1 MYSRYLLFSTLLVM
15 AAEAYARNDNNM
27 IGINAQLQDKT
38 AEGSIS
44 SADSISLADSIFKD
58 EELKEVKVVARKAGT
73 SRLAGAVNGIAVNK
87 DEFFKAACCNLGES
101 FTTNPSV
108 DVAYNDATTG
118 ARQIKLLGLSGTY
131 VQMLTENLPNF
142 RGAAIPYALGYVPG
156 TWMKGIQV
164 SKGSASV
171 KNGYESITGQI
182 NVDYLQPEDEQQV
195 EVNLFGDTKSRIE
208 ANADANVHLSDK
220 WATEFLLHHENIIKN
235 HDDNDDG
242 FYDMPG
248 REQYHLQNRW
258 VYKGDK
264 YIFHGGVGALKEI
277 RTSGQAEEHLNAHTL
292 SSDSHKMVSDS
303 DASSS
308 DSQAMASDLSSDS
321 QNLFRIRLHTNRYAG
336 YMKHAFILNRE
347 HGTNIALMSSAS
359 MHQLD
364 AQYGNRFY
372 NLNEKNLYGSLV
384 FETNFTQQHNLS
396 LGLSMN
402 HDYLGQRTNV
412 NVYPSTSLNSSSG
425 QSSSYIL
432 PEMQRLNEKET
443 TPGAYAQ
450 YTYTLGTK
458 LTAMAGVRFD
468 HSSIYGNFF
477 TPRFH
482 VKYSPVEAVSIRLSA
497 GKGYRT
503 VFGLA
508 EYNYLL
514 ASGRELQIA
523 GRDLQTSAPGSQTSA
538 GSLLSSNGLKQEE
551 AWNYGV
557 STAFYIPLFSKTL
570 KLNAEYYYTD
580 FRNQAVVDYDADS
593 RLIVI
598 HNLQGKSYSHTFQID
613 ASYPLL
619 KGLEITAAYRLNNV
633 KCSYGIENELKEK
646 PLTSKYK
653 ALFTASYKT
662 PLALWQFDATVQ
674 LNGGERNPEPYQL
687 ADGTPSWSSRF
698 HSFEQVSAQI
708 TRWFRHWS
716 IYVGGENLTGF
727 RQKTPI
733 YGAAQPWGRDFE
745 PTLIWG
751 PVEGRMFYAGVR
763 VKL

>member
-1 MYSRYLLFSTLLVM
+1 MYSRYLLLSALLVIG
-15 AAEAYARNDNNM
+15 AETYAKNSKTEVESLSSSCNNSVE
-27 IGINAQLQDKT
+27 NNPVD
-38 AEGSIS
+38 S
-44 SADSISLADSIFKD
+44 SSQDSIFKD
-58 EELKEVKVVARKAGT
+58 ETLHEVKVVARKSGT

-87 DEFFKAACCNLGES
+87 DELFKAACCNLGES

-156 TWMKGIQV
+156 PWMKGIQV

-220 WATEFLLHHENIIKN
+220 WATEILLHHENILQN
-235 HDDNDDG
+235 HDDNGDG

-248 REQYHLQNRW
+248 REQYNVQNRW
-258 VYKGDK
+258 VYKGK
-264 YIFHGGVGALKEI
+264 NYIFHGGLGALKEI
-277 RTSGQAEEHLNAHTL
+277 RTSGQDAEHVH
-292 SSDSHKMVSDS
+292 SDDIY
-303 DASSS
+303 
-308 DSQAMASDLSSDS
+308 
-321 QNLFRIRLHTNRYAG
+321 RIKLHTNRYEG
-336 YMKHAFILNRE
+336 YMKHAFILNHE
-347 HGTNIALMSSAS
+347 HGTNIAFMSSAS

-364 AQYGNRFY
+364 AQYGNKFY
-372 NLNEKNLYGSLV
+372 DLNEKNLYSSLM
-384 FETNFTQQHNLS
+384 FETNFSTQHNLS
-396 LGLSMN
+396 LGLSFN
-402 HDYLGQRTNV
+402 HDYLGQN
-412 NVYPSTSLNSSSG
+412 LG
-425 QSSSYIL
+425 Q
-432 PEMQRLNEKET
+432 NEKET

-468 HSSIYGNFF
+468 HSSLYGNFF

-482 VKYSPVEAVSIRLSA
+482 VKYSPIDAISIRLSA

-503 VFGLA
+503 VFALA

-514 ASGRELQIA
+514 ASGRNLNISK
-523 GRDLQTSAPGSQTSA
+523 D
-538 GSLLSSNGLKQEE
+538 LKQEE
-551 AWNYGV
+551 AWNYGL
-557 STAFYIPLFSKTL
+557 STAFYIPMFGKTL
-570 KLNAEYYYTD
+570 KLNAEYYYTS
-580 FRNQAVVDYDADS
+580 FENQAVVDYDANKEF
-593 RLIVI
+593 IAI
-598 HNLQGKSYSHTFQID
+598 YNLRGKSYSHTFQID

-619 KGLEITAAYRLNNV
+619 KGLEITAAYRLNDV
-633 KCSYGIENELKEK
+633 KCTYDYGKSLMEK

-662 PLALWQFDATVQ
+662 PLGLWQFDATVQ
-674 LNGGERNPEPYQL
+674 LNGGGRNPESYQL
-687 ADGTPSWSSRF
+687 ADGSPSWSPRF
-698 HSFEQVSAQI
+698 HSFEQVSAQV

-727 RQKTPI
+727 KQKTPI
-733 YGAAQPWGRDFE
+733 YGASNPWGSDFE
-745 PTLIWG
+745 PTLVWG

-763 VKL
+763 VHF

>member
-1 MYSRYLLFSTLLVM
+1 MYSRYILTDALLMLALKGYSHT
-15 AAEAYARNDNNM
+15 D
-27 IGINAQLQDKT
+27 T
-38 AEGSIS
+38 A
-44 SADSISLADSIFKD
+44 SLDSIFKD
-58 EELKEVKVVARKAGT
+58 EELKEVKVVARKPGT

-87 DEFFKAACCNLGES
+87 DELFKAACCNLGES

-156 TWMKGIQV
+156 PWMKGIQV

-195 EVNLFGDTKSRIE
+195 EVNLFGDSKSRIE

-220 WATEFLLHHENIIKN
+220 WATEILLHHENILQN
-235 HDDNDDG
+235 HDDNGDG

-248 REQYHLQNRW
+248 REQYNVQNRW

-264 YIFHGGVGALKEI
+264 YVFHGGLGALKEI
-277 RTSGQAEEHLNAHTL
+277 RTSGQDAEHVH
-292 SSDSHKMVSDS
+292 SDEIY
-303 DASSS
+303 
-308 DSQAMASDLSSDS
+308 
-321 QNLFRIRLHTNRYAG
+321 RIKLHTNRYEG
-336 YMKHAFILNRE
+336 YMKHAFILNYE
-347 HGTNIALMSSAS
+347 HGTNIAFMSSAS

-364 AQYGNRFY
+364 AQYGNKFY
-372 NLNEKNLYGSLV
+372 DLNEKNLYGSLM
-384 FETNFTQQHNLS
+384 FETNFSTQHNLS
-396 LGLSMN
+396 LGLSFN
-402 HDYLGQRTNV
+402 HDYLGQN
-412 NVYPSTSLNSSSG
+412 LG
-425 QSSSYIL
+425 Q
-432 PEMQRLNEKET
+432 NEKET

-468 HSSIYGNFF
+468 HSSLYGNFF

-482 VKYSPVEAVSIRLSA
+482 VKYSPIDAISIRLSA

-503 VFGLA
+503 VFALA

-514 ASGRELQIA
+514 SSGRNLNISK
-523 GRDLQTSAPGSQTSA
+523 DF
-538 GSLLSSNGLKQEE
+538 KQEE
-551 AWNYGV
+551 AWNYGL
-557 STAFYIPLFSKTL
+557 STAFYIPMFGKTL
-570 KLNAEYYYTD
+570 KLNAEYYYTS
-580 FRNQAVVDYDADS
+580 FENQAVVDYDANKE
-593 RLIVI
+593 LIAI
-598 HNLQGKSYSHTFQID
+598 YNLRGKSYSHTFQID

-619 KGLEITAAYRLNNV
+619 RGLEITAAYRLNDV
-633 KCSYGIENELKEK
+633 KCTYDYGKSLMEK

-653 ALFTASYKT
+653 ALFTSSYKT
-662 PLALWQFDATVQ
+662 PLGLWQFDATVQ
-674 LNGGERNPEPYQL
+674 LNGGGRNPEPYQL
-687 ADGTPSWSSRF
+687 ADGSQSWSPRF
-698 HSFEQVSAQI
+698 HSFEQVSAQV

-727 RQKTPI
+727 KQKTPI
-733 YGAAQPWGRDFE
+733 YGASTPWGSDFE
-745 PTLIWG
+745 PTLVWG

-763 VKL
+763 VHF

>member
-1 MYSRYLLFSTLLVM
+1 MYSRYLLLSTLLVVG
-15 AAEAYARNDNNM
+15 AEAYAYDNNEKV
-27 IGINAQLQDKT
+27 GINARPQDK
-38 AEGSIS
+38 ASK
-44 SADSISLADSIFKD
+44 DSVFSTDSVLKNKV
-58 EELKEVKVVARKAGT
+58 LKEVDIVARKAGT
-73 SRLAGAVNGIAVNK
+73 SRLAGAVNGISVNK
-87 DEFFKAACCNLGES
+87 DELFKAACCNLGES

-156 TWMKGIQV
+156 PWMKGIQV

-220 WATEFLLHHENIIKN
+220 WATEVLLHHENILKN
-235 HDDNDDG
+235 HDDNGDG

-248 REQYHLQNRW
+248 REQYNLQNRW

-264 YIFHGGVGALKEI
+264 YIFHGGLGVLKEI
-277 RTSGQAEEHLNAHTL
+277 RTSGQDKEHLDPA
-292 SSDSHKMVSDS
+292 VS
-303 DASSS
+303 ASSP
-308 DSQAMASDLSSDS
+308 DSL
-321 QNLFRIRLHTNRYAG
+321 NLYRIKLHTNRYEG
-336 YMKHAFILNRE
+336 YMKHAFILDRE

-359 MHQLD
+359 LHQLD
-364 AQYGNRFY
+364 AQYGNKSY
-372 NLNEKNLYGSLV
+372 DLNEKNLYGSLM
-384 FETNFTQQHNLS
+384 FETNFTRQHNLS
-396 LGLSMN
+396 LGLSVN

-412 NVYPSTSLNSSSG
+412 DV
-425 QSSSYIL
+425 

-458 LTAMAGVRFD
+458 LTVMAGARFD
-468 HSSIYGNFF
+468 HSSIYGSFF

-482 VKYSPVEAVSIRLSA
+482 MKYSPVDAVSIRLSA

-503 VFGLA
+503 VFAMA

-514 ASGRELQIA
+514 ASGREFQIA
-523 GRDLQTSAPGSQTSA
+523 GE
-538 GSLLSSNGLKQEE
+538 GLEQEE

-557 STAFYIPLFSKTL
+557 STAFYIPLFNKTL

-580 FRNQAVVDYDADS
+580 FKNQAVVDYDYDS
-593 RLIVI
+593 RLILI
-598 HNLQGKSYSHTFQID
+598 DNLQGKSYSHTFQID

-619 KGLEITAAYRLNNV
+619 KGLEITAAYRLNDV
-633 KCSYGIENELKEK
+633 KCTYGIEKELKEK
-646 PLTSKYK
+646 PLTGKYK

-674 LNGGERNPEPYQL
+674 LNGGGRNPDPYLL
-687 ADGTPSWSSRF
+687 ADGTPSWSPGF

-727 RQKTPI
+727 KQKTPI
-733 YGAAQPWGRDFE
+733 YDAARPWGRDFE
-745 PTLIWG
+745 PTLVWG

>member
-1 MYSRYLLFSTLLVM
+1 MYSRYILLSALLVIG
-15 AAEAYARNDNNM
+15 AETYAKNNKTEVASLLSYNDSE
-27 IGINAQLQDKT
+27 GNAP
-38 AEGSIS
+38 
-44 SADSISLADSIFKD
+44 ADSSYQDSIFKD
-58 EELKEVKVVARKAGT
+58 QTLQEVKAVARKPGT
-73 SRLAGAVNGIAVNK
+73 SRLAGAVNGIAMNK
-87 DEFFKAACCNLGES
+87 DELFKAACCNLGES

-156 TWMKGIQV
+156 PWMKGIQV

-208 ANADANVHLSDK
+208 ANADANVHLSDR
-220 WATEFLLHHENIIKN
+220 WATEILLHHENIIKN
-235 HDDNDDG
+235 HDDNGDG

-248 REQYHLQNRW
+248 REQYNVQNRW
-258 VYKGDK
+258 VYKGK
-264 YIFHGGVGALKEI
+264 SYIFHGGLGALKEI
-277 RTSGQAEEHLNAHTL
+277 RTSGQDEEHVH
-292 SSDSHKMVSDS
+292 SDDIY
-303 DASSS
+303 
-308 DSQAMASDLSSDS
+308 
-321 QNLFRIRLHTNRYAG
+321 RIKLHTNRYEG
-336 YMKHAFILNRE
+336 YMKHAFILNHE
-347 HGTNIALMSSAS
+347 HGTNIAFMSSAS
-359 MHQLD
+359 MHQLN
-364 AQYGNRFY
+364 ARYGNKLY
-372 NLNEKNLYGSLV
+372 DLNEKNLYGSLM
-384 FETNFTQQHNLS
+384 FETNFYTQHNLS
-396 LGLSMN
+396 LGLSFN
-402 HDYLGQRTNV
+402 HDYLGQNE
-412 NVYPSTSLNSSSG
+412 G
-425 QSSSYIL
+425 QNKG
-432 PEMQRLNEKET
+432 QNEKET

-468 HSSIYGNFF
+468 HSSLYGNFF

-482 VKYSPVEAVSIRLSA
+482 VKYSPVDAISIRLSA

-503 VFGLA
+503 VFGMA

-514 ASGRELQIA
+514 ASGRNLNI
-523 GRDLQTSAPGSQTSA
+523 SKS
-538 GSLLSSNGLKQEE
+538 LKQEE
-551 AWNYGV
+551 AWNYGL
-557 STAFYIPLFSKTL
+557 STAFYIPMFGKTL

-580 FRNQAVVDYDADS
+580 FRNQAVVDYDANKEFIS
-593 RLIVI
+593 IYNLI
-598 HNLQGKSYSHTFQID
+598 GKSYSHTFQID

-619 KGLEITAAYRLNNV
+619 KGLEITAAYRLNDV
-633 KCSYGIENELKEK
+633 KCTYDYGKTLKEK

-662 PLALWQFDATVQ
+662 PLGLWQFDATVQ
-674 LNGGERNPEPYQL
+674 LNGGGRNPEPYQL
-687 ADGTPSWSSRF
+687 ADGSRSWSPRF
-698 HSFEQVSAQI
+698 HSFEQVSAQV

-727 RQKTPI
+727 KQKTPI
-733 YGAAQPWGRDFE
+733 YGASNPWGSDFE
-745 PTLIWG
+745 PTLVWG

-763 VKL
+763 VHF

>member
-1 MYSRYLLFSTLLVM
+1 MYSRYILLSALLV
-15 AAEAYARNDNNM
+15 AGTGAYANN
-27 IGINAQLQDKT
+27 IKVGEESQTQNINSENSASQ
-38 AEGSIS
+38 ES
-44 SADSISLADSIFKD
+44 SVDSTSQDSIFKD
-58 EELKEVKVVARKAGT
+58 QELTEVKVVARRAGT

-87 DEFFKAACCNLGES
+87 DELFKAACCNLGES

-156 TWMKGIQV
+156 PWMKGIQV

-220 WATEFLLHHENIIKN
+220 WATEILLHHENILKN
-235 HDDNDDG
+235 HDDNSDG

-248 REQYHLQNRW
+248 REQYNVQNRW

-264 YIFHGGVGALKEI
+264 YIFHGGIGALKEI
-277 RTSGQAEEHLNAHTL
+277 RTSGQDAEHVHIHEGAASDGK
-292 SSDSHKMVSDS
+292 SSSASDNTTALLS

-308 DSQAMASDLSSDS
+308 DAFANELY
-321 QNLFRIRLHTNRYAG
+321 RIKLHTNRYEG
-336 YMKHAFILNRE
+336 YMKHAFILNKE
-347 HGTNIALMSSAS
+347 HGTNIALMGSAS

-364 AQYGNRFY
+364 AQYGNKLY
-372 NLNEKNLYGSLV
+372 DLNEKNVYGSLM
-384 FETNFTQQHNLS
+384 FETNFTHQHNLS
-396 LGLSMN
+396 MGLSIN

-412 NVYPSTSLNSSSG
+412 NVYPQVYTD
-425 QSSSYIL
+425 QRPPYIL
-432 PEMQRLNEKET
+432 SEMQRLNEKET

-482 VKYSPVEAVSIRLSA
+482 VKYSPIDAVSIRLSA

-514 ASGRELQIA
+514 ASGREFQITGDGLQ
-523 GRDLQTSAPGSQTSA
+523 
-538 GSLLSSNGLKQEE
+538 QEE

-557 STAFYIPLFSKTL
+557 STAFYIPMFGKTL

-580 FRNQAVVDYDADS
+580 FKHQAVVDYDYNSGYILLD
-593 RLIVI
+593 
-598 HNLQGKSYSHTFQID
+598 NLQGKSYSHTFQID

-633 KCSYGIENELKEK
+633 KCTYGIDKELKEK

-662 PLALWQFDATVQ
+662 PLGLWQFDATVQ
-674 LNGGERNPEPYQL
+674 LNGGGRNPEPYQL
-687 ADGTPSWSSRF
+687 SDGSQSWAPRF
-698 HSFEQVSAQI
+698 HSFEQVSAQV

-727 RQKTPI
+727 KQKTPI
-733 YGAAQPWGRDFE
+733 YGSNNPWGKDFE
-745 PTLIWG
+745 PTLVWG

-763 VKL
+763 VHF

>member
-1 MYSRYLLFSTLLVM
+1 MYSRYILTSALLMLALKGYSHT
-15 AAEAYARNDNNM
+15 D
-27 IGINAQLQDKT
+27 T
-38 AEGSIS
+38 A
-44 SADSISLADSIFKD
+44 SLDSIFKD

-87 DEFFKAACCNLGES
+87 DELFKAACCNLGES

-156 TWMKGIQV
+156 PWMKGIQV

-220 WATEFLLHHENIIKN
+220 WATEILLHHENILKN
-235 HDDNDDG
+235 HDDNGDG

-248 REQYHLQNRW
+248 REQYNVLNRW
-258 VYKGDK
+258 VYKGK
-264 YIFHGGVGALKEI
+264 NYIFHGGLGALKEI
-277 RTSGQAEEHLNAHTL
+277 RTSGQDVEHVH
-292 SSDSHKMVSDS
+292 SDEIY
-303 DASSS
+303 
-308 DSQAMASDLSSDS
+308 
-321 QNLFRIRLHTNRYAG
+321 RIKLHTNRYEG
-336 YMKHAFILNRE
+336 YMKHAFILNHE
-347 HGTNIALMSSAS
+347 HGTNIAFMSSAS

-364 AQYGNRFY
+364 ALYGNKFY
-372 NLNEKNLYGSLV
+372 DLNEKNLYGSLM
-384 FETNFTQQHNLS
+384 FETNFSTQHNLS
-396 LGLSMN
+396 LGLSFN
-402 HDYLGQRTNV
+402 HDYLGQN
-412 NVYPSTSLNSSSG
+412 LG
-425 QSSSYIL
+425 K
-432 PEMQRLNEKET
+432 NEKET

-468 HSSIYGNFF
+468 HSSLYGNFF

-482 VKYSPVEAVSIRLSA
+482 VKYSPIDAISIRLSA

-503 VFGLA
+503 VFALA

-514 ASGRELQIA
+514 SSGRNLNISK
-523 GRDLQTSAPGSQTSA
+523 D
-538 GSLLSSNGLKQEE
+538 LKQEE
-551 AWNYGV
+551 AWNYGL
-557 STAFYIPLFSKTL
+557 STAFYIPMFGKTL

-580 FRNQAVVDYDADS
+580 FKNQAVVDYESDKD
-593 RLIVI
+593 LIAI
-598 HNLQGKSYSHTFQID
+598 YNLMGKSYSHTFQID

-619 KGLEITAAYRLNNV
+619 KGLEITAAYRLNDV
-633 KCSYGIENELKEK
+633 KCTYDYGKTLKEK

-662 PLALWQFDATVQ
+662 PLGLWQFDATVQ
-674 LNGGERNPEPYQL
+674 LNGGGRNPEPYQL
-687 ADGTPSWSSRF
+687 ADGSQSWSPRF
-698 HSFEQVSAQI
+698 RSFEQVSAQV

-727 RQKTPI
+727 KQKTPI
-733 YGAAQPWGRDFE
+733 YGAGNPWGSDFE
-745 PTLIWG
+745 PTLVWG

-763 VKL
+763 VHF

>member
-1 MYSRYLLFSTLLVM
+1 MYSRYILTSALLMLALKGYSQT
-15 AAEAYARNDNNM
+15 D
-27 IGINAQLQDKT
+27 T
-38 AEGSIS
+38 A
-44 SADSISLADSIFKD
+44 SLDSIFKD

-87 DEFFKAACCNLGES
+87 DELFKAACCNLGES

-156 TWMKGIQV
+156 PWMKGIQV

-195 EVNLFGDTKSRIE
+195 EVNLFGDSKSRIE

-220 WATEFLLHHENIIKN
+220 WATEILLHHENILQN
-235 HDDNDDG
+235 HDDNGDG

-248 REQYHLQNRW
+248 REQYNVQNRW
-258 VYKGDK
+258 VYKGK
-264 YIFHGGVGALKEI
+264 NYIFHGGLGALKEI
-277 RTSGQAEEHLNAHTL
+277 RTSGQDEEHVH
-292 SSDSHKMVSDS
+292 SDDIY
-303 DASSS
+303 
-308 DSQAMASDLSSDS
+308 
-321 QNLFRIRLHTNRYAG
+321 RIKLHTNRYEG
-336 YMKHAFILNRE
+336 YMKHAFILNHE
-347 HGTNIALMSSAS
+347 HGTNIAFMSSAS

-364 AQYGNRFY
+364 AQYGNKFY
-372 NLNEKNLYGSLV
+372 DLNEKNLYGSLM
-384 FETNFTQQHNLS
+384 FETNFSTQHNLS
-396 LGLSMN
+396 LGLSFN
-402 HDYLGQRTNV
+402 HDYLGQN
-412 NVYPSTSLNSSSG
+412 LG
-425 QSSSYIL
+425 Q
-432 PEMQRLNEKET
+432 NEKET

-468 HSSIYGNFF
+468 HSSLYGNFF

-482 VKYSPVEAVSIRLSA
+482 VKYSPIDAISIRLSA

-503 VFGLA
+503 VFALA

-514 ASGRELQIA
+514 ASGRNLNI
-523 GRDLQTSAPGSQTSA
+523 GKD
-538 GSLLSSNGLKQEE
+538 LKQEE
-551 AWNYGV
+551 AWNYGL
-557 STAFYIPLFSKTL
+557 STAFYIPMFGKTL

-580 FRNQAVVDYDADS
+580 FKNQAVVDYESDKD
-593 RLIVI
+593 LIAI
-598 HNLQGKSYSHTFQID
+598 YNLMGKSYSHTFQID

-619 KGLEITAAYRLNNV
+619 KGLEITAAYRLNDV
-633 KCSYGIENELKEK
+633 KCTYDYGKTLKEK

-662 PLALWQFDATVQ
+662 PLGLWQFDATMQ
-674 LNGGERNPEPYQL
+674 LNGGGRNPEPYQL
-687 ADGTPSWSSRF
+687 ADGSQSWSPRF
-698 HSFEQVSAQI
+698 HSFEQVSAQV

-727 RQKTPI
+727 KQKTPI
-733 YGAAQPWGRDFE
+733 YGASTPWGSDFE
-745 PTLIWG
+745 PTLVWG

-763 VKL
+763 VHF

>member
-1 MYSRYLLFSTLLVM
+1 MYSRYMLLSALLAVGT
-15 AAEAYARNDNNM
+15 AAQ
-27 IGINAQLQDKT
+27 AQN
-38 AEGSIS
+38 
-44 SADSISLADSIFKD
+44 DSIFKD
-58 EELKEVKVVARKAGT
+58 ESLKEVKVVARKAGT
-73 SRLAGAVNGIAVNK
+73 TRLAGAMNGIAVNK
-87 DEFFKAACCNLGES
+87 DELFKAACCNLGES

-108 DVAYNDATTG
+108 DVSYNDATTG

-131 VQMLTENLPNF
+131 VQMLTENMPNF

-156 TWMKGIQV
+156 PWMKGIQV

-220 WATEFLLHHENIIKN
+220 WATEILLHHENILKN
-235 HDDNDDG
+235 HDDNGDG

-248 REQYHLQNRW
+248 REQYNVQNRW
-258 VYKGDK
+258 VYKGNN
-264 YIFHGGVGALKEI
+264 YIFHGGLGALKEI
-277 RTSGQAEEHLNAHTL
+277 RTSGQDAKHVHT
-292 SSDSHKMVSDS
+292 
-303 DASSS
+303 DA
-308 DSQAMASDLSSDS
+308 DIY
-321 QNLFRIRLHTNRYAG
+321 RIKLHTNRYEG
-336 YMKHAFILNRE
+336 YMKHAFILNHE
-347 HGTNIALMSSAS
+347 HGTNIAFMSSAS

-364 AQYGNRFY
+364 AQYGNKLY
-372 NLNEKNLYGSLV
+372 DLNEKNVYGSLM

-396 LGLSMN
+396 VGLSIN
-402 HDYLGQRTNV
+402 HDYLGQHA
-412 NVYPSTSLNSSSG
+412 YG
-425 QSSSYIL
+425 
-432 PEMQRLNEKET
+432 NEKET

-458 LTAMAGVRFD
+458 LTAMAGVRLD
-468 HSSIYGNFF
+468 HSSIYGTFF

-482 VKYSPVEAVSIRLSA
+482 VKYSPIDAVSIRLSA
-497 GKGYRT
+497 GKGYRS
-503 VFGLA
+503 VLGLA

-514 ASGRELQIA
+514 ASGREFLIMDD
-523 GRDLQTSAPGSQTSA
+523 R
-538 GSLLSSNGLKQEE
+538 LKQEE

-557 STAFYIPLFSKTL
+557 STAFYIPMFGKTL

-580 FRNQAVVDYDADS
+580 FQNQAVVDYDWDS
-593 RLIVI
+593 HQILL

-613 ASYPLL
+613 ATYPLF
-619 KGLEITAAYRLNNV
+619 KGLELTAAYRLNDV
-633 KCSYGIENELKEK
+633 KCTYGVDKKLKEK

-662 PLALWQFDATVQ
+662 PLGLWQFDATLQ
-674 LNGGERNPEPYQL
+674 LNGGGRNPEPYQL
-687 ADGTPSWSSRF
+687 ADGSPSWERRF
-698 HSFEQVSAQI
+698 HSFEQLSAQV

-727 RQKTPI
+727 KQKTPI
-733 YGAAQPWGRDFE
+733 YGATNPWGSDFE
-745 PTLIWG
+745 PTLVWG

-763 VKL
+763 VHF

>member
-1 MYSRYLLFSTLLVM
+1 MLAFG
-15 AAEAYARNDNNM
+15 AETYAKN
-27 IGINAQLQDKT
+27 DKT
-38 AEGSIS
+38 GVASLLSYDSAGNNP
-44 SADSISLADSIFKD
+44 ADSSYQDSIFKD
-58 EELKEVKVVARKAGT
+58 QTLQEVKAVARKPGT
-73 SRLAGAVNGIAVNK
+73 SRLAGAVNGIAMNK
-87 DEFFKAACCNLGES
+87 DELFKAACCNLGES

-156 TWMKGIQV
+156 PWMKGIQV

-220 WATEFLLHHENIIKN
+220 WATEILLHHENIIKN
-235 HDDNDDG
+235 HDDNGDG

-248 REQYHLQNRW
+248 REQYNVQNRW
-258 VYKGDK
+258 VYKGK
-264 YIFHGGVGALKEI
+264 SYIFHGGLGALKEI
-277 RTSGQAEEHLNAHTL
+277 RSSGQDGEHVH
-292 SSDSHKMVSDS
+292 SDDIY
-303 DASSS
+303 
-308 DSQAMASDLSSDS
+308 
-321 QNLFRIRLHTNRYAG
+321 RIKLHTNRYEG
-336 YMKHAFILNRE
+336 YMKHAFILNHE
-347 HGTNIALMSSAS
+347 HGTNIAFMSSAS

-364 AQYGNRFY
+364 ARYGNKFY
-372 NLNEKNLYGSLV
+372 DLNEKNLYGSLM
-384 FETNFTQQHNLS
+384 FETNFSTQHNLS
-396 LGLSMN
+396 LGLSFN
-402 HDYLGQRTNV
+402 HDYLGQN
-412 NVYPSTSLNSSSG
+412 LG
-425 QSSSYIL
+425 K
-432 PEMQRLNEKET
+432 NEKET

-468 HSSIYGNFF
+468 HSSLYGNFF

-482 VKYSPVEAVSIRLSA
+482 VKYSPVDAISIRLSA

-503 VFGLA
+503 VFGMA

-514 ASGRELQIA
+514 ASGRNLNISE
-523 GRDLQTSAPGSQTSA
+523 
-538 GSLLSSNGLKQEE
+538 GLKQEE
-551 AWNYGV
+551 AWNYGL
-557 STAFYIPLFSKTL
+557 STAFYIPMFGKTL

-580 FRNQAVVDYDADS
+580 FRNQAVVDYDANKEFIS
-593 RLIVI
+593 IY
-598 HNLQGKSYSHTFQID
+598 NLMGKSYSHTFQID

-619 KGLEITAAYRLNNV
+619 KGLEITAAYRLNDV
-633 KCSYGIENELKEK
+633 KCTYDYGKTLKEK

-662 PLALWQFDATVQ
+662 PLGLWQFDATVQ
-674 LNGGERNPEPYQL
+674 LNGGGRNPEPYQL
-687 ADGTPSWSSRF
+687 ADGSQSWSPRF
-698 HSFEQVSAQI
+698 HSFEQVSAQV
-708 TRWFRHWS
+708 TGWFRHWS

-727 RQKTPI
+727 KQKTPI
-733 YGAAQPWGRDFE
+733 YGAGNPWGSDFE
-745 PTLIWG
+745 PTLVWG

-763 VKL
+763 VHF

>member
-1 MYSRYLLFSTLLVM
+1 MYSRYILLSALLVIG
-15 AAEAYARNDNNM
+15 AETYAKNNKTEVASLLSYNDSE
-27 IGINAQLQDKT
+27 GNAP
-38 AEGSIS
+38 
-44 SADSISLADSIFKD
+44 ADSSYQDSIFKD
-58 EELKEVKVVARKAGT
+58 QTLQEVKAVARKPGT
-73 SRLAGAVNGIAVNK
+73 SRLAGAVNGIAMNK
-87 DEFFKAACCNLGES
+87 DELFKAACCNLGES

-156 TWMKGIQV
+156 PWMKGIQV

-208 ANADANVHLSDK
+208 ANADANVHLSDR
-220 WATEFLLHHENIIKN
+220 WATEILLHHENIIKN
-235 HDDNDDG
+235 HDDNGDG

-248 REQYHLQNRW
+248 REQYNVQNRW
-258 VYKGDK
+258 VYKGK
-264 YIFHGGVGALKEI
+264 SYIFHGGLGALKEI
-277 RTSGQAEEHLNAHTL
+277 RTSGQDEEHVH
-292 SSDSHKMVSDS
+292 SDDIY
-303 DASSS
+303 
-308 DSQAMASDLSSDS
+308 
-321 QNLFRIRLHTNRYAG
+321 RIKLHTNRYEG
-336 YMKHAFILNRE
+336 YMKHAFILNHE
-347 HGTNIALMSSAS
+347 HGTNIAFMSSAS
-359 MHQLD
+359 MHQLN
-364 AQYGNRFY
+364 ARYGNKLY
-372 NLNEKNLYGSLV
+372 DLNEKNLYGSLM
-384 FETNFTQQHNLS
+384 FETNFSTQHNLS
-396 LGLSMN
+396 LGLSFN
-402 HDYLGQRTNV
+402 HDYLGQNE
-412 NVYPSTSLNSSSG
+412 G
-425 QSSSYIL
+425 QNKG
-432 PEMQRLNEKET
+432 QNEKET

-468 HSSIYGNFF
+468 HSSLYGNFF

-482 VKYSPVEAVSIRLSA
+482 VKYSPVDAISIRLSA

-503 VFGLA
+503 VFGMA

-514 ASGRELQIA
+514 ASGRNLNI
-523 GRDLQTSAPGSQTSA
+523 SKS
-538 GSLLSSNGLKQEE
+538 LKQEE
-551 AWNYGV
+551 AWNYGL
-557 STAFYIPLFSKTL
+557 STAFYIPMFGKTL

-580 FRNQAVVDYDADS
+580 FRNQAVVDYDAKKEFIS
-593 RLIVI
+593 IYNLI
-598 HNLQGKSYSHTFQID
+598 GKSYSHTFQID

-619 KGLEITAAYRLNNV
+619 KGLEITAAYRLNEV
-633 KCSYGIENELKEK
+633 KCTYDYGKTLKEK

-662 PLALWQFDATVQ
+662 PLGLWQFDATVQ
-674 LNGGERNPEPYQL
+674 LNGGGRNPEPYLL
-687 ADGTPSWSSRF
+687 ADGSRSWSPRF

-727 RQKTPI
+727 KQKTPI
-733 YGAAQPWGRDFE
+733 YGTSNPWGSDFE
-745 PTLIWG
+745 PTLVWG

-763 VKL
+763 VHF

>member
-1 MYSRYLLFSTLLVM
+1 MYSRYILTSALLMLALKGYSQT
-15 AAEAYARNDNNM
+15 D
-27 IGINAQLQDKT
+27 T
-38 AEGSIS
+38 A
-44 SADSISLADSIFKD
+44 SLDSIFKD
-58 EELKEVKVVARKAGT
+58 EELNEVKVVARKAGT

-87 DEFFKAACCNLGES
+87 DELFKAACCNLGES

-156 TWMKGIQV
+156 PWMKGIQV

-220 WATEFLLHHENIIKN
+220 WATEILLHHENILQN
-235 HDDNDDG
+235 HDDNGDG

-248 REQYHLQNRW
+248 REQYNVQNRW
-258 VYKGDK
+258 VYKGK
-264 YIFHGGVGALKEI
+264 NYIFHGGLGALKEI
-277 RTSGQAEEHLNAHTL
+277 RTSGQDTEHVH
-292 SSDSHKMVSDS
+292 SDDIY
-303 DASSS
+303 
-308 DSQAMASDLSSDS
+308 
-321 QNLFRIRLHTNRYAG
+321 RIKLHTNRYEG
-336 YMKHAFILNRE
+336 YMKHAFILNYE
-347 HGTNIALMSSAS
+347 HGTNIAFMSSAS

-364 AQYGNRFY
+364 ALYGNKFY
-372 NLNEKNLYGSLV
+372 DLNEKNLYGSLM
-384 FETNFTQQHNLS
+384 FETNISTQHNLS
-396 LGLSMN
+396 LGLSFN
-402 HDYLGQRTNV
+402 HDYLGQN
-412 NVYPSTSLNSSSG
+412 LG
-425 QSSSYIL
+425 K
-432 PEMQRLNEKET
+432 NEKET

-468 HSSIYGNFF
+468 HSSLYGNFF

-482 VKYSPVEAVSIRLSA
+482 VKYSPIDAISIRLSA

-503 VFGLA
+503 VFALA

-514 ASGRELQIA
+514 ASGRNLNISK
-523 GRDLQTSAPGSQTSA
+523 D
-538 GSLLSSNGLKQEE
+538 LKQEE
-551 AWNYGV
+551 AWNYGL
-557 STAFYIPLFSKTL
+557 STAFYIPMFGKTL
-570 KLNAEYYYTD
+570 KLNAEYYYTS
-580 FRNQAVVDYDADS
+580 FENQAVVDYDANKEF
-593 RLIVI
+593 IAI
-598 HNLQGKSYSHTFQID
+598 YNLMGKSYSHTFQID

-619 KGLEITAAYRLNNV
+619 RGLEITAAYRLNDV
-633 KCSYGIENELKEK
+633 KCTYDYGKSLMEK

-662 PLALWQFDATVQ
+662 PLGLWQFDATVQ
-674 LNGGERNPEPYQL
+674 LNGGGRNPEPYQL
-687 ADGTPSWSSRF
+687 ADGSQSWSPRF
-698 HSFEQVSAQI
+698 RSFEQVSAQV

-727 RQKTPI
+727 KQKTPI
-733 YGAAQPWGRDFE
+733 YGASTPWGSDFE
-745 PTLIWG
+745 PTLVWG

-763 VKL
+763 VHF

>member
-1 MYSRYLLFSTLLVM
+1 MLAFGAETYAKNNKTGGAYLLSYDSV
-15 AAEAYARNDNNM
+15 ENNP
-27 IGINAQLQDKT
+27 
-38 AEGSIS
+38 
-44 SADSISLADSIFKD
+44 ADSSYQDSIFKD
-58 EELKEVKVVARKAGT
+58 QTLQEVKAVARKPGT
-73 SRLAGAVNGIAVNK
+73 SRLAGAVNAIAMNK
-87 DEFFKAACCNLGES
+87 DELFKAACCNLGES

-156 TWMKGIQV
+156 PWMKGIQV

-220 WATEFLLHHENIIKN
+220 WATEILLHHENIIKN
-235 HDDNDDG
+235 HDDNSDG

-248 REQYHLQNRW
+248 REQYNVQNRW
-258 VYKGDK
+258 VYKGK
-264 YIFHGGVGALKEI
+264 SYIFHGGLGALKEI
-277 RTSGQAEEHLNAHTL
+277 RSSGQDGEHVH
-292 SSDSHKMVSDS
+292 SDDIY
-303 DASSS
+303 
-308 DSQAMASDLSSDS
+308 
-321 QNLFRIRLHTNRYAG
+321 RIKLHTNRYEG
-336 YMKHAFILNRE
+336 YMKHAFILNHE
-347 HGTNIALMSSAS
+347 HGTNIAFMSSAS

-364 AQYGNRFY
+364 ARYGNKFY
-372 NLNEKNLYGSLV
+372 DLNEKNLYGSLM
-384 FETNFTQQHNLS
+384 FETNFSTQHNLS
-396 LGLSMN
+396 LGLSFN
-402 HDYLGQRTNV
+402 HDYLGQN
-412 NVYPSTSLNSSSG
+412 LG
-425 QSSSYIL
+425 K
-432 PEMQRLNEKET
+432 NEKET

-468 HSSIYGNFF
+468 HSSLYGNFF

-482 VKYSPVEAVSIRLSA
+482 VKYSPVDAISIRLSA

-503 VFGLA
+503 VFGMA

-514 ASGRELQIA
+514 ASGR
-523 GRDLQTSAPGSQTSA
+523 
-538 GSLLSSNGLKQEE
+538 SLNISKGLKQEE
-551 AWNYGV
+551 AWNYGL
-557 STAFYIPLFSKTL
+557 STAFYIPMFGKTL

-580 FRNQAVVDYDADS
+580 FRNQAVVDYDANKEFIS
-593 RLIVI
+593 IY
-598 HNLQGKSYSHTFQID
+598 NLMGKSYSHTFQID

-619 KGLEITAAYRLNNV
+619 KVLEITAAYRLNDV
-633 KCSYGIENELKEK
+633 KCTYDYGKTLKEK

-662 PLALWQFDATVQ
+662 PLGLWQFDATVQ
-674 LNGGERNPEPYQL
+674 LNGGGRNPEPYQL
-687 ADGTPSWSSRF
+687 ADGSRSWSPRF
-698 HSFEQVSAQI
+698 HSFEQVSAQV

-727 RQKTPI
+727 KQKTPI
-733 YGAAQPWGRDFE
+733 YGAGNPWGSDFE
-745 PTLIWG
+745 PTLVWG

-763 VKL
+763 VHF

>member
-1 MYSRYLLFSTLLVM
+1 MYSRYILTSALLMLALKGYSQT
-15 AAEAYARNDNNM
+15 D
-27 IGINAQLQDKT
+27 T
-38 AEGSIS
+38 A
-44 SADSISLADSIFKD
+44 SLDSIFKD
-58 EELKEVKVVARKAGT
+58 ETLQEVKVVARKAGT

-87 DEFFKAACCNLGES
+87 DELFKAACCNLGES

-156 TWMKGIQV
+156 PWMKGIQV

-195 EVNLFGDTKSRIE
+195 EVNLFGDTKRRIE

-220 WATEFLLHHENIIKN
+220 WATEILLHHENILQN
-235 HDDNDDG
+235 HDDNGDG

-248 REQYHLQNRW
+248 REQYNVQNRW
-258 VYKGDK
+258 VYKGK
-264 YIFHGGVGALKEI
+264 NYIFHGGLGALKEI
-277 RTSGQAEEHLNAHTL
+277 RTSGQDEDHVH
-292 SSDSHKMVSDS
+292 SDDIY
-303 DASSS
+303 
-308 DSQAMASDLSSDS
+308 
-321 QNLFRIRLHTNRYAG
+321 RIKLHTNRYEG
-336 YMKHAFILNRE
+336 YMKHAFILNHE
-347 HGTNIALMSSAS
+347 HGTNIAFMSSAS

-364 AQYGNRFY
+364 ARYGNKFY
-372 NLNEKNLYGSLV
+372 DLNEKNLYSSLM
-384 FETNFTQQHNLS
+384 FETNFSTQHNLS
-396 LGLSMN
+396 LGLSFN
-402 HDYLGQRTNV
+402 HDYLGQN
-412 NVYPSTSLNSSSG
+412 LG
-425 QSSSYIL
+425 Q
-432 PEMQRLNEKET
+432 NEKET

-468 HSSIYGNFF
+468 HSSLYGNFF
-477 TPRFH
+477 TPRFL
-482 VKYSPVEAVSIRLSA
+482 VKYSPIDAISIRLSA

-503 VFGLA
+503 VFALA

-514 ASGRELQIA
+514 ASGRNLNI
-523 GRDLQTSAPGSQTSA
+523 GKD
-538 GSLLSSNGLKQEE
+538 LKQEE

-557 STAFYIPLFSKTL
+557 SIAFYIPMFGKTL

-580 FRNQAVVDYDADS
+580 FKNQAVVDYESDKD
-593 RLIVI
+593 LIAI
-598 HNLQGKSYSHTFQID
+598 YNLIGKSYSHTFQID

-619 KGLEITAAYRLNNV
+619 KGLEITAAYRLNDV
-633 KCSYGIENELKEK
+633 KCTYDYGKNLKEK

-662 PLALWQFDATVQ
+662 PLGLWQFDATVQ
-674 LNGGERNPEPYQL
+674 LNGGGRNPEPYQL
-687 ADGTPSWSSRF
+687 ADGSQSWSPRF

-727 RQKTPI
+727 KQKTPI
-733 YGAAQPWGRDFE
+733 YGASTPWGSDFE
-745 PTLIWG
+745 PTLVWG

-763 VKL
+763 VHF

>member
-1 MYSRYLLFSTLLVM
+1 MYSRYILLSALL
-15 AAEAYARNDNNM
+15 AFGAETYAKSNKTGVASLLSYNDSVE
-27 IGINAQLQDKT
+27 NAP
-38 AEGSIS
+38 
-44 SADSISLADSIFKD
+44 ADSSYQDSIFKD
-58 EELKEVKVVARKAGT
+58 QTLQEVKAVARKPGT
-73 SRLAGAVNGIAVNK
+73 SRLAGAVNGIALNK
-87 DEFFKAACCNLGES
+87 DELFKAACCNLGES

-156 TWMKGIQV
+156 PWMKGIQV

-220 WATEFLLHHENIIKN
+220 WATEILLHHENILKN
-235 HDDNDDG
+235 HDDNGDG

-248 REQYHLQNRW
+248 REQYNVQNRW
-258 VYKGDK
+258 VYKGK
-264 YIFHGGVGALKEI
+264 SYIFHGGLGALKEI
-277 RTSGQAEEHLNAHTL
+277 RSSGQDGEHVH
-292 SSDSHKMVSDS
+292 SDDIY
-303 DASSS
+303 
-308 DSQAMASDLSSDS
+308 
-321 QNLFRIRLHTNRYAG
+321 RIKLHTNRYEG
-336 YMKHAFILNRE
+336 YMKHAFILDHE
-347 HGTNIALMSSAS
+347 HGTNIAFMSSAS

-364 AQYGNRFY
+364 ARYGNKFY
-372 NLNEKNLYGSLV
+372 DLNEKNLYGSLM
-384 FETNFTQQHNLS
+384 FETNFSTQHNLS
-396 LGLSMN
+396 LGLSLN
-402 HDYLGQRTNV
+402 HDYLGQN
-412 NVYPSTSLNSSSG
+412 LG
-425 QSSSYIL
+425 K
-432 PEMQRLNEKET
+432 NEKET

-468 HSSIYGNFF
+468 HSSLYGNFF

-482 VKYSPVEAVSIRLSA
+482 VKYSPVDAISIRLSA

-503 VFGLA
+503 VFGMA

-514 ASGRELQIA
+514 ASGRNLNISE
-523 GRDLQTSAPGSQTSA
+523 
-538 GSLLSSNGLKQEE
+538 GLKQEE
-551 AWNYGV
+551 AWNYGL
-557 STAFYIPLFSKTL
+557 STAFYIPMFGKTL

-580 FRNQAVVDYDADS
+580 FRNQAVVDYDANKEFIS
-593 RLIVI
+593 IY
-598 HNLQGKSYSHTFQID
+598 NLMGKSYSHTFQID

-619 KGLEITAAYRLNNV
+619 KGLEITAAYRLNDV
-633 KCSYGIENELKEK
+633 KCTYDYGKTLKEK

-662 PLALWQFDATVQ
+662 PLGLWQFDATVQ
-674 LNGGERNPEPYQL
+674 LNGGGRNPEPYQL
-687 ADGTPSWSSRF
+687 ADGSRSWSPRF
-698 HSFEQVSAQI
+698 HSFEQVSVQV

-727 RQKTPI
+727 KQKTPI
-733 YGAAQPWGRDFE
+733 YGAGNPWGSDFE
-745 PTLIWG
+745 PTLVWG
-751 PVEGRMFYAGVR
+751 PVDGRMFYAGVR
-763 VKL
+763 VHF

>member
-1 MYSRYLLFSTLLVM
+1 MYSRYILTSALLMLALKGYSQT
-15 AAEAYARNDNNM
+15 D
-27 IGINAQLQDKT
+27 T
-38 AEGSIS
+38 A
-44 SADSISLADSIFKD
+44 SLDSIFKD
-58 EELKEVKVVARKAGT
+58 EELKEVKVVARKSGT

-87 DEFFKAACCNLGES
+87 DELFKAACCNLGES

-156 TWMKGIQV
+156 PWMKGIQV

-195 EVNLFGDTKSRIE
+195 EVNLFGDSKSRIE

-220 WATEFLLHHENIIKN
+220 WATEILLHHENILQN
-235 HDDNDDG
+235 HDDNGDG

-248 REQYHLQNRW
+248 REQYNVQNRW
-258 VYKGDK
+258 VYKGK
-264 YIFHGGVGALKEI
+264 NYIFHGGLGALKEI
-277 RTSGQAEEHLNAHTL
+277 RTSGQDEEHVH
-292 SSDSHKMVSDS
+292 SDDIY
-303 DASSS
+303 
-308 DSQAMASDLSSDS
+308 
-321 QNLFRIRLHTNRYAG
+321 RIKLHTNRYEG
-336 YMKHAFILNRE
+336 YMKHAFILDHE
-347 HGTNIALMSSAS
+347 HGTNIAFMSSAS

-364 AQYGNRFY
+364 AQYGNKFY
-372 NLNEKNLYGSLV
+372 DLNEKNLYGSLM
-384 FETNFTQQHNLS
+384 FETNFSTQHNLS
-396 LGLSMN
+396 LGLSVN
-402 HDYLGQRTNV
+402 HDYLGQN
-412 NVYPSTSLNSSSG
+412 LG
-425 QSSSYIL
+425 Q
-432 PEMQRLNEKET
+432 NEKET

-468 HSSIYGNFF
+468 HSSLYGNFF
-477 TPRFH
+477 APRFH
-482 VKYSPVEAVSIRLSA
+482 VKYSPIDAISIRLSA

-503 VFGLA
+503 VFALA

-514 ASGRELQIA
+514 ASGRNLNIGE
-523 GRDLQTSAPGSQTSA
+523 D
-538 GSLLSSNGLKQEE
+538 LKQEE

-557 STAFYIPLFSKTL
+557 STAFYIPMFGKTL
-570 KLNAEYYYTD
+570 KLNAEYYYTS
-580 FRNQAVVDYDADS
+580 FENQAVVDYDANKE
-593 RLIVI
+593 LIAI
-598 HNLQGKSYSHTFQID
+598 YNLRGKSYSHTFQID

-619 KGLEITAAYRLNNV
+619 KGLEITAAYRLNDV
-633 KCSYGIENELKEK
+633 KCTYDYGKSLMEK

-662 PLALWQFDATVQ
+662 PLGLWQFDATVQ
-674 LNGGERNPEPYQL
+674 LNGGGRNPEPYQL
-687 ADGTPSWSSRF
+687 ADGSQSWSPRF
-698 HSFEQVSAQI
+698 HSFEQVSAQV

-727 RQKTPI
+727 KQKTPI
-733 YGAAQPWGRDFE
+733 YGAGNPWGSDFE
-745 PTLIWG
+745 PTLVWG

-763 VKL
+763 VHF

>member
-1 MYSRYLLFSTLLVM
+1 MYPKHILLSALLM
-15 AAEAYARNDNNM
+15 AGTGAYANN
-27 IGINAQLQDKT
+27 IGEESHLQNI
-38 AEGSIS
+38 AS
-44 SADSISLADSIFKD
+44 ADSIFKD
-58 EELKEVKVVARKAGT
+58 ETLKEVNVVARKAGT

-87 DEFFKAACCNLGES
+87 DELFKAACCNLGES

-131 VQMLTENLPNF
+131 VQMLTENLPNY

-156 TWMKGIQV
+156 PWMKGIQV

-182 NVDYLQPEDEQQV
+182 NVDYLQPEDEQKV

-220 WATEFLLHHENIIKN
+220 WATEVLLHHENILKN
-235 HDDNDDG
+235 HDENGDG

-248 REQYHLQNRW
+248 REQYNVQNRW
-258 VYKGDK
+258 VYKGAK
-264 YIFHGGVGALKEI
+264 YIFHGGLGALKEI
-277 RTSGQAEEHLNAHTL
+277 RTSGQDEEH
-292 SSDSHKMVSDS
+292 
-303 DASSS
+303 SSS
-308 DSQAMASDLSSDS
+308 HEHELY
-321 QNLFRIRLHTNRYAG
+321 RIKLHTNRYEG
-336 YMKHAFILNRE
+336 YMKHAFILNKE
-347 HGTNIALMSSAS
+347 HGTNIAFMGSAS

-364 AQYGNRFY
+364 AQYGNKFY
-372 NLNEKNLYGSLV
+372 DLNEKNLYGSLM
-384 FETNFTQQHNLS
+384 FETNFSTQHNLS
-396 LGLSMN
+396 AGLSVN
-402 HDYLGQRTNV
+402 HDYLGQRTH
-412 NVYPSTSLNSSSG
+412 T
-425 QSSSYIL
+425 
-432 PEMQRLNEKET
+432 NEKET

-458 LTAMAGVRFD
+458 LTAMAGARID
-468 HSSIYGNFF
+468 HSSIHGTFF

-482 VKYSPVEAVSIRLSA
+482 LKYSPIDAVSIRLSA

-514 ASGRELQIA
+514 ASGRELRIS
-523 GRDLQTSAPGSQTSA
+523 DD
-538 GSLLSSNGLKQEE
+538 LKQEE

-557 STAFYIPLFSKTL
+557 STAFYIPMFGKTL

-580 FRNQAVVDYDADS
+580 FKNQAVVDYDSDS
-593 RLIVI
+593 RYISIGDLD
-598 HNLQGKSYSHTFQID
+598 GKSYSHTFQID

-619 KGLEITAAYRLNNV
+619 KGLEITAAYRLNDV
-633 KCSYGIENELKEK
+633 KCTYGGILKEK

-653 ALFTASYKT
+653 GLVTLSYKT
-662 PLALWQFDATVQ
+662 PLALWQFDATLQ
-674 LNGGERNPEPYQL
+674 LNGGGRNPEPYQL
-687 ADGTPSWSSRF
+687 ADGSPSWDRRF
-698 HSFEQVSAQI
+698 RSFEQVSAQI

-727 RQKTPI
+727 KQKTPI
-733 YGAAQPWGRDFE
+733 YGAGNPWGKDFE
-745 PTLIWG
+745 PTLVWG

-763 VKL
+763 VEIR

>member
-1 MYSRYLLFSTLLVM
+1 MYSRYLLLSALLVIG
-15 AAEAYARNDNNM
+15 AETYAKNSKTEVESLSSSCNNSVE
-27 IGINAQLQDKT
+27 NNPVD
-38 AEGSIS
+38 S
-44 SADSISLADSIFKD
+44 SSQDSIFKD
-58 EELKEVKVVARKAGT
+58 ETLQEVKVVARKSGT

-87 DEFFKAACCNLGES
+87 DELFKAACCNLGES
-101 FTTNPSV
+101 FMTNPSV

-156 TWMKGIQV
+156 PWMKGIQI

-195 EVNLFGDTKSRIE
+195 EVNLFGDSKSRIE

-220 WATEFLLHHENIIKN
+220 WATEILLHHENILKN
-235 HDDNDDG
+235 HDDNGDG

-248 REQYHLQNRW
+248 REQYNVQNRW

-264 YIFHGGVGALKEI
+264 YIFHGGLGALKEI
-277 RTSGQAEEHLNAHTL
+277 RTSGQDAEHVH
-292 SSDSHKMVSDS
+292 SDEIY
-303 DASSS
+303 
-308 DSQAMASDLSSDS
+308 
-321 QNLFRIRLHTNRYAG
+321 RIKLHTNRYEG
-336 YMKHAFILNRE
+336 YMKHAFILDHE
-347 HGTNIALMSSAS
+347 HGTNIAFMSSAS

-364 AQYGNRFY
+364 ALYGNKFY
-372 NLNEKNLYGSLV
+372 DLNEKNLYGSLM
-384 FETNFTQQHNLS
+384 FETNFSTQHNLS
-396 LGLSMN
+396 LGLSVN
-402 HDYLGQRTNV
+402 HDYLGQN
-412 NVYPSTSLNSSSG
+412 LG
-425 QSSSYIL
+425 Q
-432 PEMQRLNEKET
+432 NEKET

-468 HSSIYGNFF
+468 HSSLYGNFF

-482 VKYSPVEAVSIRLSA
+482 VKYSPIDAISIRLSA

-503 VFGLA
+503 VFALA

-514 ASGRELQIA
+514 ASGRNLNISK
-523 GRDLQTSAPGSQTSA
+523 D
-538 GSLLSSNGLKQEE
+538 LKQEE
-551 AWNYGV
+551 AWNYGL
-557 STAFYIPLFSKTL
+557 STAFYIPMFGKML

-580 FRNQAVVDYDADS
+580 FKNQAVVDYESAKD
-593 RLIVI
+593 LISI
-598 HNLQGKSYSHTFQID
+598 YNLMGKSYSHTFQID

-619 KGLEITAAYRLNNV
+619 KGLEITAAYRLNDV
-633 KCSYGIENELKEK
+633 KCTYDYGKSLMEK

-662 PLALWQFDATVQ
+662 PLGLWQFDATVQ
-674 LNGGERNPEPYQL
+674 LNGGGRNPESYQL
-687 ADGTPSWSSRF
+687 ADGSPSWSPRF
-698 HSFEQVSAQI
+698 HSFEQVSAQV

-727 RQKTPI
+727 KQKTPI
-733 YGAAQPWGRDFE
+733 YGAGNPWGSDFE
-745 PTLIWG
+745 PTLVWG

-763 VKL
+763 VHF

>member
-1 MYSRYLLFSTLLVM
+1 MYSRYLLLSALLVIG
-15 AAEAYARNDNNM
+15 AETYAKNNKTEVESLLSYYNSVRNNSVD
-27 IGINAQLQDKT
+27 
-38 AEGSIS
+38 S
-44 SADSISLADSIFKD
+44 SSHDSIFKD
-58 EELKEVKVVARKAGT
+58 ETLQEVKVVARKSGT

-87 DEFFKAACCNLGES
+87 DELFKAACCNLGES

-156 TWMKGIQV
+156 PWMKGIQV
-164 SKGSASV
+164 SKGCASV

-208 ANADANVHLSDK
+208 ANADANVHLSDR
-220 WATEFLLHHENIIKN
+220 WATEILLHHENIIKN
-235 HDDNDDG
+235 HDDNGDG

-248 REQYHLQNRW
+248 REQYNVQNRW
-258 VYKGDK
+258 VYKGK
-264 YIFHGGVGALKEI
+264 SYIFHGGLGALKEI
-277 RTSGQAEEHLNAHTL
+277 RTSGQDEEHVH
-292 SSDSHKMVSDS
+292 SDDIY
-303 DASSS
+303 
-308 DSQAMASDLSSDS
+308 
-321 QNLFRIRLHTNRYAG
+321 RIKLHTNRYEG
-336 YMKHAFILNRE
+336 YMKHAFILNHE
-347 HGTNIALMSSAS
+347 HGTNIAFMSSAS
-359 MHQLD
+359 MHQLN
-364 AQYGNRFY
+364 ARYGNKLY
-372 NLNEKNLYGSLV
+372 DLNEKNLYGSLM
-384 FETNFTQQHNLS
+384 FETNFSTQHNLS
-396 LGLSMN
+396 LGLSFN
-402 HDYLGQRTNV
+402 HDYLGQNE
-412 NVYPSTSLNSSSG
+412 G
-425 QSSSYIL
+425 QNKG
-432 PEMQRLNEKET
+432 QNEKET

-468 HSSIYGNFF
+468 HSSLYGNFF

-482 VKYSPVEAVSIRLSA
+482 VKYSPVDAISIRLSA

-503 VFGLA
+503 VFGMA

-514 ASGRELQIA
+514 ASGRNLNI
-523 GRDLQTSAPGSQTSA
+523 SKS
-538 GSLLSSNGLKQEE
+538 LKQEE
-551 AWNYGV
+551 AWNYGL
-557 STAFYIPLFSKTL
+557 STAFYIPMFGKTL

-580 FRNQAVVDYDADS
+580 FRNQAVVDYDANKEFIS
-593 RLIVI
+593 IYNLI
-598 HNLQGKSYSHTFQID
+598 GKSYSHTFQID

-619 KGLEITAAYRLNNV
+619 KGLEITAAYRLNDV
-633 KCSYGIENELKEK
+633 KCTYDYGKTLKEK

-662 PLALWQFDATVQ
+662 PLGLWQFDATVQ
-674 LNGGERNPEPYQL
+674 LNGGGRNPEPYQL
-687 ADGTPSWSSRF
+687 ADGSRSWSPRF
-698 HSFEQVSAQI
+698 HSFEQVSAQV

-727 RQKTPI
+727 KQKTPI
-733 YGAAQPWGRDFE
+733 YGASNPWGSDFE
-745 PTLIWG
+745 PTLVWG

-763 VKL
+763 VHF

>member
-1 MYSRYLLFSTLLVM
+1 MYSRYILTSALLMLALKGYSQT
-15 AAEAYARNDNNM
+15 D
-27 IGINAQLQDKT
+27 T
-38 AEGSIS
+38 A
-44 SADSISLADSIFKD
+44 SLDSIFKN
-58 EELKEVKVVARKAGT
+58 ETLHEVKVVARKAGT

-87 DEFFKAACCNLGES
+87 DELFKAACCNLGES

-156 TWMKGIQV
+156 PWMKGIQV

-182 NVDYLQPEDEQQV
+182 NVDYLQPEDEQKV
-195 EVNLFGDTKSRIE
+195 EVNLFGDSKSRIE

-220 WATEFLLHHENIIKN
+220 WATEILLHHENILKN
-235 HDDNDDG
+235 HDDNGDG

-248 REQYHLQNRW
+248 REQYNVQNRW

-264 YIFHGGVGALKEI
+264 YIFHGGLGALKEI
-277 RTSGQAEEHLNAHTL
+277 RTSGQDAEHVHN
-292 SSDSHKMVSDS
+292 DDIY
-303 DASSS
+303 
-308 DSQAMASDLSSDS
+308 
-321 QNLFRIRLHTNRYAG
+321 RIKLHTNRYEG
-336 YMKHAFILNRE
+336 YMKHAFILDHE
-347 HGTNIALMSSAS
+347 HGTNIAFMSSAS

-364 AQYGNRFY
+364 AQYGNKFY
-372 NLNEKNLYGSLV
+372 DLNEKNLYGSLM
-384 FETNFTQQHNLS
+384 FETNFSTQHNLS
-396 LGLSMN
+396 LGLSFN
-402 HDYLGQRTNV
+402 HDYLGQN
-412 NVYPSTSLNSSSG
+412 LG
-425 QSSSYIL
+425 K
-432 PEMQRLNEKET
+432 NEKET

-468 HSSIYGNFF
+468 HSSLYGNFF

-482 VKYSPVEAVSIRLSA
+482 VKYSPIDAISIRLSA

-503 VFGLA
+503 VFAFA

-514 ASGRELQIA
+514 ASGRNLNIGE
-523 GRDLQTSAPGSQTSA
+523 D
-538 GSLLSSNGLKQEE
+538 LKQEE
-551 AWNYGV
+551 AWNYGL
-557 STAFYIPLFSKTL
+557 STAFYIPMFGKTL

-580 FRNQAVVDYDADS
+580 FKNQAVVDYESDKD
-593 RLIVI
+593 LIAI
-598 HNLQGKSYSHTFQID
+598 YNLMGKSYSHTFQID

-619 KGLEITAAYRLNNV
+619 KGLEITAAYRLNDV
-633 KCSYGIENELKEK
+633 KCTYDYGKTLKEK

-653 ALFTASYKT
+653 ALFTTSYKT
-662 PLALWQFDATVQ
+662 PLGLWQFDATVQ
-674 LNGGERNPEPYQL
+674 LNGGGRNPEPYQL
-687 ADGTPSWSSRF
+687 ADGSQSWSPRF
-698 HSFEQVSAQI
+698 NSFEQVSAQV

-727 RQKTPI
+727 KQKTPI
-733 YGAAQPWGRDFE
+733 YDASNPWGSDFE

-763 VKL
+763 VHF

>member
-1 MYSRYLLFSTLLVM
+1 MYSRYLLLSTLLVVG
-15 AAEAYARNDNNM
+15 AEAYAYDNNEKV
-27 IGINAQLQDKT
+27 GINARPQDK
-38 AEGSIS
+38 ASK
-44 SADSISLADSIFKD
+44 DSVFSTDSVLKNKV
-58 EELKEVKVVARKAGT
+58 LKEVDIVARKAGT
-73 SRLAGAVNGIAVNK
+73 SRLAGAVNGISVNK
-87 DEFFKAACCNLGES
+87 DELFKAACCNLGES

-156 TWMKGIQV
+156 PWMKGIQV

-220 WATEFLLHHENIIKN
+220 WATEVLLHHENILKN
-235 HDDNDDG
+235 HDDNGDG

-248 REQYHLQNRW
+248 REQYNLQNRW

-264 YIFHGGVGALKEI
+264 YIFHGGLGVLKEI
-277 RTSGQAEEHLNAHTL
+277 RTSGQDKEHLDPSA
-292 SSDSHKMVSDS
+292 S
-303 DASSS
+303 ASSP
-308 DSQAMASDLSSDS
+308 DSL
-321 QNLFRIRLHTNRYAG
+321 NLYRIKLHTNRYEG
-336 YMKHAFILNRE
+336 YMKHAFILDRE

-359 MHQLD
+359 LHQLD
-364 AQYGNRFY
+364 AQYGNKSY
-372 NLNEKNLYGSLV
+372 DLNEKNLYGSLM
-384 FETNFTQQHNLS
+384 FETNFTRQHNLS
-396 LGLSMN
+396 LGLSVN
-402 HDYLGQRTNV
+402 HDYLGQRTNMDV
-412 NVYPSTSLNSSSG
+412 
-425 QSSSYIL
+425 

-458 LTAMAGVRFD
+458 LTVMAGARFD
-468 HSSIYGNFF
+468 HSSIYGSFF

-482 VKYSPVEAVSIRLSA
+482 MKYSPVDAVSIRLSA

-503 VFGLA
+503 VFAMA

-514 ASGRELQIA
+514 ASGREFQIA
-523 GRDLQTSAPGSQTSA
+523 GE
-538 GSLLSSNGLKQEE
+538 GLKQEE

-557 STAFYIPLFSKTL
+557 STAFYIPLFNKTL

-580 FRNQAVVDYDADS
+580 FKNQAVVDYDYDS
-593 RLIVI
+593 RLILI
-598 HNLQGKSYSHTFQID
+598 DNLQGKSYSHTFQID

-619 KGLEITAAYRLNNV
+619 KGLEITAAYRLNDV
-633 KCSYGIENELKEK
+633 KCTYGIEKELKEK
-646 PLTSKYK
+646 PLTGKYK

-674 LNGGERNPEPYQL
+674 LNGGGRNPDPYLL
-687 ADGTPSWSSRF
+687 ADGTPSWSPGF

-727 RQKTPI
+727 KQKTLI
-733 YGAAQPWGRDFE
+733 YDAAHPWGRDFE
-745 PTLIWG
+745 PTLVWG

>member
-1 MYSRYLLFSTLLVM
+1 MYSRYILTSALLMLALKGYSQT
-15 AAEAYARNDNNM
+15 D
-27 IGINAQLQDKT
+27 T
-38 AEGSIS
+38 A
-44 SADSISLADSIFKD
+44 SLDSIFKD

-87 DEFFKAACCNLGES
+87 DELFKAACCNLGES

-156 TWMKGIQV
+156 PWMKGIQV

-220 WATEFLLHHENIIKN
+220 WATEILLHHENILQN
-235 HDDNDDG
+235 HDDNGDG

-248 REQYHLQNRW
+248 REQYNVQNRW
-258 VYKGDK
+258 VYKGK
-264 YIFHGGVGALKEI
+264 NYIFHGGLGALKEI
-277 RTSGQAEEHLNAHTL
+277 RTSGQDVEHVH
-292 SSDSHKMVSDS
+292 SDDIY
-303 DASSS
+303 
-308 DSQAMASDLSSDS
+308 
-321 QNLFRIRLHTNRYAG
+321 RIKLHTNRYEG
-336 YMKHAFILNRE
+336 YMKHAFILNHE
-347 HGTNIALMSSAS
+347 HGTNIAFMSSAS

-364 AQYGNRFY
+364 AQYGNKFY
-372 NLNEKNLYGSLV
+372 DLNEKNLYGSLM
-384 FETNFTQQHNLS
+384 FETNFSTQHNLS
-396 LGLSMN
+396 LGLSFK
-402 HDYLGQRTNV
+402 HDYLGQN
-412 NVYPSTSLNSSSG
+412 LG
-425 QSSSYIL
+425 Q
-432 PEMQRLNEKET
+432 NEKET

-468 HSSIYGNFF
+468 HSSLYGNFF

-482 VKYSPVEAVSIRLSA
+482 VKYSPIDAISIRLSA
-497 GKGYRT
+497 GKGYCT
-503 VFGLA
+503 VFALA

-514 ASGRELQIA
+514 SSGRNLNISK
-523 GRDLQTSAPGSQTSA
+523 D
-538 GSLLSSNGLKQEE
+538 LKQEE
-551 AWNYGV
+551 AWNYGL
-557 STAFYIPLFSKTL
+557 STAFYIPMFGKTL
-570 KLNAEYYYTD
+570 KLNAEYYYTS
-580 FRNQAVVDYDADS
+580 FENQAVVDYDANKE
-593 RLIVI
+593 LIAI
-598 HNLQGKSYSHTFQID
+598 YNLRGKSYSHTFQID

-619 KGLEITAAYRLNNV
+619 RGLEITAAYRLNDV
-633 KCSYGIENELKEK
+633 KCTYDYGKSLMEK

-662 PLALWQFDATVQ
+662 PLGLWQFDATVQ
-674 LNGGERNPEPYQL
+674 LNGGGRNPESYQL
-687 ADGTPSWSSRF
+687 ADGSPSWSPRF
-698 HSFEQVSAQI
+698 HSFEQVSAQV

-727 RQKTPI
+727 KQKTPI
-733 YGAAQPWGRDFE
+733 YGASNPWGSDFE
-745 PTLIWG
+745 PTLVWG

-763 VKL
+763 VHF

>member
-1 MYSRYLLFSTLLVM
+1 MYSRYILLSALLVIG
-15 AAEAYARNDNNM
+15 AETYAKNNKTEVESLLSYHNSVRNNSVDSSS
-27 IGINAQLQDKT
+27 QD
-38 AEGSIS
+38 SV
-44 SADSISLADSIFKD
+44 FKD
-58 EELKEVKVVARKAGT
+58 ETLQEVKVVARKPGT

-87 DEFFKAACCNLGES
+87 DELFKAACCNLGES

-156 TWMKGIQV
+156 PWMKGIQV

-195 EVNLFGDTKSRIE
+195 EVNLFGDSKSRIE

-220 WATEFLLHHENIIKN
+220 WATEILLHHENILKN
-235 HDDNDDG
+235 HDDNGDG

-248 REQYHLQNRW
+248 REQYNVQNRW

-264 YIFHGGVGALKEI
+264 YIFHGGLGALKEI
-277 RTSGQAEEHLNAHTL
+277 RTSGQDAEHVH
-292 SSDSHKMVSDS
+292 SDEIY
-303 DASSS
+303 
-308 DSQAMASDLSSDS
+308 
-321 QNLFRIRLHTNRYAG
+321 RIKLHTNRYEG
-336 YMKHAFILNRE
+336 YMKHAFILDHE
-347 HGTNIALMSSAS
+347 HGTNIAFMSSAS

-364 AQYGNRFY
+364 ALYGNKFY
-372 NLNEKNLYGSLV
+372 DLNEKNLYGSLM
-384 FETNFTQQHNLS
+384 FETNFSTQHNLS
-396 LGLSMN
+396 LGLSVN
-402 HDYLGQRTNV
+402 HDYLGQN
-412 NVYPSTSLNSSSG
+412 LG
-425 QSSSYIL
+425 Q
-432 PEMQRLNEKET
+432 NEKET

-468 HSSIYGNFF
+468 HSSLYGNFF

-482 VKYSPVEAVSIRLSA
+482 VKYSPIDAISIRLSA

-503 VFGLA
+503 VFALA

-514 ASGRELQIA
+514 ASGRNLNISK
-523 GRDLQTSAPGSQTSA
+523 D
-538 GSLLSSNGLKQEE
+538 LKQEE
-551 AWNYGV
+551 AWNYGL
-557 STAFYIPLFSKTL
+557 STAFYIPMFGKML

-580 FRNQAVVDYDADS
+580 FKNQAVVDYESAKD
-593 RLIVI
+593 LISI
-598 HNLQGKSYSHTFQID
+598 YNLMGKSYSHTFQID

-619 KGLEITAAYRLNNV
+619 KGLEITAAYRLNDV
-633 KCSYGIENELKEK
+633 KCTYDYGKSLMEK

-662 PLALWQFDATVQ
+662 PLGLWQFDATVQ
-674 LNGGERNPEPYQL
+674 LNGGGRNPESYQL
-687 ADGTPSWSSRF
+687 ADGSPSWSPRF
-698 HSFEQVSAQI
+698 HSFEQVSAQV

-727 RQKTPI
+727 KQKTPI
-733 YGAAQPWGRDFE
+733 YGAGNPWGSDFE
-745 PTLIWG
+745 PTLVWG

-763 VKL
+763 VHF

>member
-1 MYSRYLLFSTLLVM
+1 MYSRYILTSALLMLALKGYSHT
-15 AAEAYARNDNNM
+15 D
-27 IGINAQLQDKT
+27 T
-38 AEGSIS
+38 A
-44 SADSISLADSIFKD
+44 SLDSIFKD

-87 DEFFKAACCNLGES
+87 DELFKAACCNLGES

-156 TWMKGIQV
+156 PWMKGIQV

-220 WATEFLLHHENIIKN
+220 WATEILLHHENILKN
-235 HDDNDDG
+235 HDDNGDG

-248 REQYHLQNRW
+248 REQYNVLNRW
-258 VYKGDK
+258 VYKGK
-264 YIFHGGVGALKEI
+264 NYIFHGGLGALKEI
-277 RTSGQAEEHLNAHTL
+277 RTSGQDTEHVH
-292 SSDSHKMVSDS
+292 SDDIY
-303 DASSS
+303 
-308 DSQAMASDLSSDS
+308 
-321 QNLFRIRLHTNRYAG
+321 RIKLHTYRYEG
-336 YMKHAFILNRE
+336 YMKHAFILDHE
-347 HGTNIALMSSAS
+347 HGTNIAFMSSAS

-364 AQYGNRFY
+364 AQYGNKFY
-372 NLNEKNLYGSLV
+372 DLNEKNLYGSLM
-384 FETNFTQQHNLS
+384 FETNFSTQHNLS
-396 LGLSMN
+396 LGLSFN
-402 HDYLGQRTNV
+402 HDYLGQN
-412 NVYPSTSLNSSSG
+412 LG
-425 QSSSYIL
+425 K
-432 PEMQRLNEKET
+432 NEKET

-468 HSSIYGNFF
+468 HSSLYGNFF

-482 VKYSPVEAVSIRLSA
+482 VKYSPIDAISIRLSA

-503 VFGLA
+503 VFALA

-514 ASGRELQIA
+514 SSGRNLNISK
-523 GRDLQTSAPGSQTSA
+523 D
-538 GSLLSSNGLKQEE
+538 LKQEE
-551 AWNYGV
+551 AWNYGL
-557 STAFYIPLFSKTL
+557 STAFYIPMFGKTL

-580 FRNQAVVDYDADS
+580 FKNQAVVDYESDKD
-593 RLIVI
+593 LIAI
-598 HNLQGKSYSHTFQID
+598 YNLMGKSYSHTFQID

-619 KGLEITAAYRLNNV
+619 KGLEITAAYRLNDV
-633 KCSYGIENELKEK
+633 KCTYDYGKTLKEK

-662 PLALWQFDATVQ
+662 PLGLWQFDATVQ
-674 LNGGERNPEPYQL
+674 LNGGGRNPEPYQL
-687 ADGTPSWSSRF
+687 ADGSQSWSPRF
-698 HSFEQVSAQI
+698 RSFEQVSAQV

-727 RQKTPI
+727 KQKTPI
-733 YGAAQPWGRDFE
+733 YGAGNPWGSDFE
-745 PTLIWG
+745 PTLVWG

-763 VKL
+763 VHF

>member
-1 MYSRYLLFSTLLVM
+1 MYSRYILLSALLVIG
-15 AAEAYARNDNNM
+15 AETYAKNNKTEVASLLSYNDSE
-27 IGINAQLQDKT
+27 GNAP
-38 AEGSIS
+38 
-44 SADSISLADSIFKD
+44 ADSSYQDSIFKD
-58 EELKEVKVVARKAGT
+58 QTLQEVKAVARKPGT
-73 SRLAGAVNGIAVNK
+73 SRLAGAVNGIAMNK
-87 DEFFKAACCNLGES
+87 DELFKAACCNLGES

-142 RGAAIPYALGYVPG
+142 RGAGIPYALGYVPG
-156 TWMKGIQV
+156 PWMKGIQV

-208 ANADANVHLSDK
+208 ANADANVHLSDR
-220 WATEFLLHHENIIKN
+220 WATEILLHHENIIKN
-235 HDDNDDG
+235 HDDNGDG

-248 REQYHLQNRW
+248 REQYNVQNRW
-258 VYKGDK
+258 VYKGNS
-264 YIFHGGVGALKEI
+264 YIFHGGLGALKEI
-277 RTSGQAEEHLNAHTL
+277 RTSGQDEEHVH
-292 SSDSHKMVSDS
+292 SDDIY
-303 DASSS
+303 
-308 DSQAMASDLSSDS
+308 
-321 QNLFRIRLHTNRYAG
+321 RIKLHTNRYEG
-336 YMKHAFILNRE
+336 YMKHAFILNHE
-347 HGTNIALMSSAS
+347 HGTNIAFMSSAS
-359 MHQLD
+359 MHQLN
-364 AQYGNRFY
+364 ARYGNKLY
-372 NLNEKNLYGSLV
+372 DLNEKNLYGSLM
-384 FETNFTQQHNLS
+384 FETNFSTQHNLS
-396 LGLSMN
+396 LGLSFN
-402 HDYLGQRTNV
+402 HDYLGQNE
-412 NVYPSTSLNSSSG
+412 G
-425 QSSSYIL
+425 QNKV
-432 PEMQRLNEKET
+432 QNEKET

-468 HSSIYGNFF
+468 HSSLYGNFF

-482 VKYSPVEAVSIRLSA
+482 VKYSPVDAISIRLSA

-503 VFGLA
+503 VFGMA

-514 ASGRELQIA
+514 ASGRNLNI
-523 GRDLQTSAPGSQTSA
+523 SKS
-538 GSLLSSNGLKQEE
+538 LKQEE
-551 AWNYGV
+551 AWNYGL
-557 STAFYIPLFSKTL
+557 STAFYIPMFGKTL

-580 FRNQAVVDYDADS
+580 FRNQAVVDYDANKEFIS
-593 RLIVI
+593 IYNLI
-598 HNLQGKSYSHTFQID
+598 GKSYSHTFQID

-619 KGLEITAAYRLNNV
+619 KGLEITAAYRLNDV
-633 KCSYGIENELKEK
+633 KCTYDYGKTLKEK

-662 PLALWQFDATVQ
+662 PLGLWQFDATVQ
-674 LNGGERNPEPYQL
+674 LNGGGRNPEPYQL
-687 ADGTPSWSSRF
+687 ADGSRSWSPRF

-727 RQKTPI
+727 KQKTPI
-733 YGAAQPWGRDFE
+733 YGASNPWGSDFE
-745 PTLIWG
+745 PTLVWG

-763 VKL
+763 VHF